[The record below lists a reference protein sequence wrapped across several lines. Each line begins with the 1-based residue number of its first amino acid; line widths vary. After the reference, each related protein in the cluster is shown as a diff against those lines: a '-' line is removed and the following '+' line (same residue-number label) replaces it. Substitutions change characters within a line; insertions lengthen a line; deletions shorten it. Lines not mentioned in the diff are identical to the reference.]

1 MGKRV
6 SYHRRSR
13 RRPTRKQTNQ
23 RRKAQNR
30 HSRRRQRGGVNDALP
45 TTHTLDGMPLAG
57 GAVVSKGGVVMT
69 VPEFIYRQQ
78 DGGDSFLD

>member
-6 SYHRRSR
+6 AYRRRSR
-13 RRPTRKQTNQ
+13 RRPTRQQ

-30 HSRRRQRGGVNDALP
+30 HSRRRQRGGVSDALP
-45 TTHTLDGMPLAG
+45 TTHTLDGMPLAH
-57 GAVVSKGGVVMT
+57 GAVISRGGVVMNES
-69 VPEFIYRQQ
+69 EFKYRQQ

>member
-1 MGKRV
+1 MGKRIA
-6 SYHRRSR
+6 YRRRSR
-13 RRPTRKQTNQ
+13 RRPTRKQNNQ

-30 HSRRRQRGGVNDALP
+30 HSRRRQRGGVSDLRG

-57 GAVVSKGGVVMT
+57 GAVISRGGVVMNES
-69 VPEFIYRQQ
+69 EFRYRQQ